1 MGVKLSQR
9 MYTEKPHLYTHTLA
23 LQAQQVSALFP
34 ILFPY
39 TLTGQS
45 SALFITAKA
54 PSVLILLSCPV
65 WVQQC

>member
-39 TLTGQS
+39 TLTG
-45 SALFITAKA
+45 
-54 PSVLILLSCPV
+54 
-65 WVQQC
+65 